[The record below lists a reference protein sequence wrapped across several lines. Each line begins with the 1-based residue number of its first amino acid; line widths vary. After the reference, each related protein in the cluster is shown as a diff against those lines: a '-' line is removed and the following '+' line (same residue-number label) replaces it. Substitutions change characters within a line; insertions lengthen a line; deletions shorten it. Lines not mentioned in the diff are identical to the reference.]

1 MPYEEKKK
9 YGKPEEKKTDTENA
23 NQDSNASPDAEN
35 KAEPENENQPTAAT
49 PEKSEEK
56 AEPEKKE
63 GKMEEKASDESQ
75 AEENG
80 EGADEKPGDEASAV
94 NPEPAVQS
102 AENNTDLELL
112 ITKAQLAAFKSGVR
126 GDVVEDAV
134 CLAMH
139 DAKKNGE
146 VTEKT
151 IADAL
156 SGVLDRH
163 PEWKNAPESANNIR
177 VGADGSKETHS
188 SNDEISKIFGNK

>member
-1 MPYEEKKK
+1 MPCEEKKK
-9 YGKPEEKKTDTENA
+9 CSKPEEKKTDTENA
-23 NQDSNASPDAEN
+23 NQDSNASPGAEN
-35 KAEPENENQPTAAT
+35 KAELENENQPTAAT

-56 AEPEKKE
+56 AKPEKEE
-63 GKMEEKASDESQ
+63 GKMEEKASDDGQDEKNS
-75 AEENG
+75 ED
-80 EGADEKPGDEASAV
+80 ADKKPGDEASAV
-94 NPEPAVQS
+94 NPEPAAQS

>member
-1 MPYEEKKK
+1 MPCEEKKK
-9 YGKPEEKKTDTENA
+9 CSKPEEKKTDTENA
-23 NQDSNASPDAEN
+23 NQDSNASPGAEN

-80 EGADEKPGDEASAV
+80 EGADEKTGDEASAV
-94 NPEPAVQS
+94 NPEPAAQS

-112 ITKAQLAAFKSGVR
+112 NTKAQLAAFKSGVR

>member
-1 MPYEEKKK
+1 MPCEEKKK
-9 YGKPEEKKTDTENA
+9 CSEPEEKKTDTENA

-35 KAEPENENQPTAAT
+35 QAEPQNENQPSAAT
-49 PEKSEEK
+49 PEKSAEK
-56 AEPEKKE
+56 AESEKEDSKI
-63 GKMEEKASDESQ
+63 KEKASDESQ
-75 AEENG
+75 VEKNG
-80 EGADEKPGDEASAV
+80 KGVDEKPGDEASAV
-94 NPEPAVQS
+94 NPEPAAQS

-112 ITKAQLAAFKSGVR
+112 NTKAQLAAFKSGVR

-139 DAKKNGE
+139 DAKKNGA

-177 VGADGSKETHS
+177 VGADGSKEKHS

>member
-1 MPYEEKKK
+1 MPCEEKKK
-9 YGKPEEKKTDTENA
+9 CGKPEEKKTDTENA

-35 KAEPENENQPTAAT
+35 KAESENGNQPTAAT